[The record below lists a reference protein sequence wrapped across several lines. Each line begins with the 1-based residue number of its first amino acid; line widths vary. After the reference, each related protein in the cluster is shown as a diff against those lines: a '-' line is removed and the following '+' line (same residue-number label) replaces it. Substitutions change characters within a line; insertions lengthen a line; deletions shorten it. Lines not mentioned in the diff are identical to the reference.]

1 MEGWSKASALT
12 VRLTLCALLLC
23 LGMGCTHRQKE
34 GIGIIGGGADEPTAI
49 YVTEDS
55 AFLASQG
62 LRLTQQMR
70 QLANDSGYVAHAVH
84 AGKIKALVKDIGKQK
99 YDHPQKIFRITHLHM
114 NMAKALLSQ
123 SGATKPLILD
133 RIVRSIPTLLNAQG
147 GADHLAATSLLFAE
161 DAFLYHGLKEYTL
174 YLYLYDGNYQS
185 MVLYRPAKQHIVLA
199 NASIVAHERL
209 KGLTTTSDV
218 RQFFAEVLD
227 MPEVEVQEK
236 LPAE

>member
-23 LGMGCTHRQKE
+23 LGMGCTQRQKE
-34 GIGIIGGGADEPTAI
+34 AIGIIGGADGPTAI
-49 YVTEDS
+49 YVAEDS

-84 AGKIKALVKDIGKQK
+84 AGKIKALVEDIGKQEYSK
-99 YDHPQKIFRITHLHM
+99 PRKVFRITHLHM

-133 RIVRSIPTLLNAQG
+133 RIVRSIPSLLNAQG

-199 NASIVAHERL
+199 NASIVAHEKLR
-209 KGLTTTSDV
+209 GLTTPADV
-218 RQFFAEVLD
+218 KQFFAEVLD

-236 LPAE
+236 QMTE

>member
-23 LGMGCTHRQKE
+23 LGMGCTQRQKE
-34 GIGIIGGGADEPTAI
+34 AIGIIGGADGPTAI

-70 QLANDSGYVAHAVH
+70 QLANDSGYVTHAVH
-84 AGKIKALVKDIGKQK
+84 AGKIKALVEDIGKQEYSK
-99 YDHPQKIFRITHLHM
+99 PRKVFRITHLHM

-123 SGATKPLILD
+123 SGATKPLILN
-133 RIVRSIPTLLNAQG
+133 RIVRSIPSLLNAQG

-174 YLYLYDGNYQS
+174 YLYLYDGSYQS

-199 NASIVAHERL
+199 NASIVAHEKLR
-209 KGLTTTSDV
+209 GLTTPADV
-218 RQFFAEVLD
+218 RQFFADVLD

-236 LPAE
+236 QTAE

>member
-23 LGMGCTHRQKE
+23 LGMGCTQRQKE
-34 GIGIIGGGADEPTAI
+34 AIGIIGGADGPTAI
-49 YVTEDS
+49 YVAEDS

-70 QLANDSGYVAHAVH
+70 QLANDSGYVAHAIH
-84 AGKIKALVKDIGKQK
+84 AGKIKALVEDIGKQEYSK
-99 YDHPQKIFRITHLHM
+99 PRKVFRITHLHM

-133 RIVRSIPTLLNAQG
+133 RIVRSIPSLLNAQG

-199 NASIVAHERL
+199 NASIVAHEKLR
-209 KGLTTTSDV
+209 GLTTPADV
-218 RQFFAEVLD
+218 KQFFAEVLD

-236 LPAE
+236 QMTE